1 MIHWEQKTHLKN
13 KPDDAWLDEAMSTVA
28 GWYCGYGPSR
38 YNVWI
43 YEQDPS
49 NSLTVW
55 DSAAQDYGVVYMWA
69 QYLIDRYPDPG
80 PSYRSIFKRMMGQ
93 DSIGIASVNAALAAA
108 GYDKKF
114 PDIFRDLSIAVF
126 SGTSMSW
133 PDNPEWS
140 YRTIDTW
147 PGDQD
152 GYSLPGLFP
161 LSRHNVTKLLSLG
174 PYGMNFY
181 YYYSAATPPDGTL
194 TWTQAGANNSAA
206 FVDSATR
213 KITFPMVSGTAYEY
227 TEPGYLIE
235 QQLDGTSGG
244 GKVVLSSVVQNP
256 AKLAAAEVSISSG
269 NTRSQV
275 FTGDTCRG

>member
-1 MIHWEQKTHLKN
+1 
-13 KPDDAWLDEAMSTVA
+13 
-28 GWYCGYGPSR
+28 
-38 YNVWI
+38 
-43 YEQDPS
+43 
-49 NSLTVW
+49 
-55 DSAAQDYGVVYMWA
+55 
-69 QYLIDRYPDPG
+69 
-80 PSYRSIFKRMMGQ
+80 MGQ

-181 YYYSAATPPDGTL
+181 YYSAFTPPDGTL
-194 TWTQAGANNSAA
+194 TWTQAGANNYAT
-206 FVDSATR
+206 FVDSAVH
-213 KITFPMVSGTAYEY
+213 KITFTMVSGTAYEY

-244 GKVVLSSVVQNP
+244 GKVVLNSVVQNP
-256 AKLAAAEVSISSG
+256 AKMAAAEVSISLETPVPKSSRQILAEANENPVVKRFAAHYGKKYRLDMDSFFREKERALRQSG
-269 NTRSQV
+269 ARPS
-275 FTGDTCRG
+275 F